1 MPKRKEY
8 KYKKRTPE
16 SVRRRAEQSSGSYD
30 RLFKDDLET
39 FAPKEGS
46 YQLRILPPGWD
57 DAEHYGYE
65 IFVHYSVGPDNGQY
79 LCPAKH
85 NIGVCP
91 ICEERRGITD
101 DKERRDLQA
110 TKRVL
115 VWLIDRDH
123 EDRGP
128 LLWSMPWT
136 VDRDINQQ
144 ALDPRTGEV
153 LYIDDPEE
161 GYDISFTREG
171 SGIQTKYSGLKIL
184 HRPTELAKTDDNLND
199 WLDYIEDHAL
209 PECLNIFD
217 GKYIEK
223 IFAGAGTATSE
234 DEEEEDDDSDSAKRI
249 DEEEAQEEE
258 DKPRR
263 RSSLRR
269 EKEEEEIKVEGGE
282 EDQSDTLKKLRGI
295 RRRRR
300 NEDD

>member
-16 SVRRRAEQSSGSYD
+16 SVRRRAEQQSGSYD

-91 ICEERRGITD
+91 ICEERQGITD
-101 DKERRDLQA
+101 DKERRELQA

-128 LLWSMPWT
+128 LLWIMPWT

-184 HRPTELAKTDDNLND
+184 HRPTELAKNDDDLND

-234 DEEEEDDDSDSAKRI
+234 DEEEE
-249 DEEEAQEEE
+249 EEEIEEEQEEE
-258 DKPRR
+258 NPRR
-263 RSSLRR
+263 RSRR
-269 EKEEEEIKVEGGE
+269 QSPPEEKTPESNDEEGDSKET
-282 EDQSDTLKKLRGI
+282 DQSEALKKLRGI